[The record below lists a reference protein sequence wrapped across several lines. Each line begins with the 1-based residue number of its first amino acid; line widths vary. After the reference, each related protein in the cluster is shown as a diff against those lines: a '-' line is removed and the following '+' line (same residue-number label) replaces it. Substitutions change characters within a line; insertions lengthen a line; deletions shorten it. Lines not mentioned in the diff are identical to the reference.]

1 MAKKKTIDPEE
12 MDYSPLPEDEE
23 EVVEVLPK
31 AVQLQ
36 MKSVLDRMMVLSENQ
51 TNMVGI
57 LNNLKQA
64 FFQNDGK
71 LDTLIARVESIGTVA
86 AQAAPKPV
94 PATMAH
100 PMVVPAAPTTIPV
113 AAAPVAFEKKTPK
126 PRLPMDGS
134 VMHGTSTGTNK
145 KGQPYRWENVTITPT
160 EFTASAG
167 KVSFEGSY
175 NKDYPGPNVW
185 LPYSMINPASTITRL
200 QTPQTLQVPD
210 WWIRSNSK
218 QA

>member
-23 EVVEVLPK
+23 EDEEEVEVLPK
-31 AVQLQ
+31 TVQLQ

-51 TNMVGI
+51 TNIVGI
-57 LNNLKQA
+57 LNNLKAA

-71 LDTLIARVESIGTVA
+71 LDTILARVDSIGTVA
-86 AQAAPKPV
+86 AQSAPIPV
-94 PATMAH
+94 PATMAP
-100 PMVVPAAPTTIPV
+100 PMVVPAAPTT
-113 AAAPVAFEKKTPK
+113 APATFEKKAPK
-126 PRLPMDGS
+126 ARLPMDGS
-134 VMHGTSTGTNK
+134 VMHGTSTGMNK

-160 EFTASAG
+160 EFTDSAG

-185 LPYSMINPASTITRL
+185 LPYSMINSSNTITRL

-210 WWIRSNSK
+210 WWIRVNSK
-218 QA
+218 QG